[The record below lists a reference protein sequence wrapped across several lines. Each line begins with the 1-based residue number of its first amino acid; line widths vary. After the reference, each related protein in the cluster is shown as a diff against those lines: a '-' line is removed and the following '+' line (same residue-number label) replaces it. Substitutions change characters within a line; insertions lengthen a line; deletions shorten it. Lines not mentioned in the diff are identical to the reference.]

1 MVTKKKINLDWE
13 KTSDYYFEC
22 YEDLRKKT
30 LFFVLAG
37 GAIML
42 ATIIDVLAM
51 FVIFR

>member
-1 MVTKKKINLDWE
+1 MVTKKKIKIDWE
-13 KTSDYYFEC
+13 KTSDYNFEC

-42 ATIIDVLAM
+42 AAIIDVLAM
-51 FVIFR
+51 LIVFR